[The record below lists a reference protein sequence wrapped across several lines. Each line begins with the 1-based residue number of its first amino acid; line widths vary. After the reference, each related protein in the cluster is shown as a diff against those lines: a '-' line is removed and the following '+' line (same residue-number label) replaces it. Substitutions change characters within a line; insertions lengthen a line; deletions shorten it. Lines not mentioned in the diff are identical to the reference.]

1 MVMTLKPN
9 PKEDESMK
17 RFLLVLLAVL
27 FTLSAMFAGA
37 GKVIVQAEQETL
49 GSQPVT
55 ITFWHSASDDA
66 GPLVDKY
73 VKEFNENNE
82 YQITVNAIYQGQ
94 YSDATTL
101 MKTILSAENYK
112 ELPDIMQLDA
122 TGKLDYYNS
131 GRAFSINDAIEYF
144 DEDITEDYLEVALG
158 NWQFSGSQLGLPFAT
173 STTIT
178 YYNKDVLKAAGWE
191 EGPDTFADIIQL
203 SEDMKANGITVPA
216 YGAVPNTPT
225 LANWLGQ
232 LGSYVVNNSNG
243 ADDTATALEC
253 IDNGS
258 LETFLTEWKAMYDA
272 GALQNESLSTNQF
285 VAGEVAILT
294 SSSSSVS
301 SLLSKV
307 GDSFEVGASTF
318 LRVNSSADY
327 GATVSGSCLV
337 MFDSEDA
344 LKKAATWEFIK
355 YMTGE
360 AVQVD
365 FAAGTGYTPGY
376 KAAVENEDYKN
387 LLATTPQFAV
397 APEQL
402 AKTPASMRSVTVGP
416 TVDFYYAIQNEV
428 TDMLNNGATVDDTIV
443 SMEESLQGLLDNYLR
458 MNP

>member
-1 MVMTLKPN
+1 
-9 PKEDESMK
+9 MK
-17 RFLLVLLAVL
+17 KSLLVLFTVFFALTAV
-27 FTLSAMFAGA
+27 FAGA
-37 GKVIVQAEQETL
+37 EKEIAPVEKVAL
-49 GSQPVT
+49 GSTPVT

-66 GPLVDKY
+66 GLLVDKY
-73 VKEFNENNE
+73 IKEFNANNE

-131 GRAFSINDAIEYF
+131 GKAFTIDNAVKYF
-144 DEDITEDYLEVALG
+144 DDDIVDDYLAGALG
-158 NWQFSGSQLGLPFAT
+158 NWQFSGAQLGLPFAT

-178 YYNKDVLKAAGWE
+178 YYNKDALKAAGWDK
-191 EGPDTFADIIQL
+191 GPDTFADIIQL
-203 SEDMKANGITVPA
+203 NKDMKAKGVNMAT

-243 ADDTATALEC
+243 ADATATKLEC
-253 IDNGS
+253 IENGA
-258 LETFLTEWKAMYDA
+258 LKTFLTEWKAMYDA
-272 GALQNESLSTNQF
+272 GALKNESLSTNQF
-285 VAGEVAILT
+285 VAGEVAVFT
-294 SSSSSVS
+294 GSSSTVN

-307 GDSFEVGASTF
+307 GGKFEVGATTF
-318 LRVNSSADY
+318 LRVNSSANH

-337 MFDSEDA
+337 LFDSEDA
-344 LKKAATWEFIK
+344 LKKAAAWEFIK

-360 AVQVD
+360 EVQAD

-376 KAAVENEDYKN
+376 KAAVDNVNYKN
-387 LLATTPQFAV
+387 LLATTPQFSV
-397 APEQL
+397 APGQL

-416 TVDFYYAIQNEV
+416 TVDFYYAIQNEI
-428 TDMLNNGATVDDTIV
+428 TAMLKDNLTVDATVK
-443 SMEESLQGLLDNYLR
+443 SMEKSLQGLLDNYLR